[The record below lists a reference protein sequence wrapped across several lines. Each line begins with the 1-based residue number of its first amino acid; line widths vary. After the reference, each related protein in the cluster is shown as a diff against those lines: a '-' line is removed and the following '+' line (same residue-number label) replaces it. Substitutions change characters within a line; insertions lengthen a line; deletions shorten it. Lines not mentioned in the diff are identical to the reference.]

1 MKKCKCHAAVFSGI
15 VVFSETDP
23 AAIILFP
30 LISCPLFPARMEFI
44 VFPAGMTDH
53 ISGVDIIP
61 RDLLI
66 VVVQLLKDNGACI
79 ADLFHFSVPLF
90 SVFHSVKGTDSV
102 SNRKV
107 FLPHTFFN
115 GSGNPPA
122 QDRQARREYRRKAK

>member
-1 MKKCKCHAAVFSGI
+1 MKKCKCHTAVFSGI

-30 LISCPLFPARMEFI
+30 LIFCPVFPARMEFI

-79 ADLFHFSVPLF
+79 ADLFHCFCPPFFSVPQC
-90 SVFHSVKGTDSV
+90 KGDRQRFKQKS
-102 SNRKV
+102 
-107 FLPHTFFN
+107 FFAAHFFN

-122 QDRQARREYRRKAK
+122 LDRQVRPEYRRKAK